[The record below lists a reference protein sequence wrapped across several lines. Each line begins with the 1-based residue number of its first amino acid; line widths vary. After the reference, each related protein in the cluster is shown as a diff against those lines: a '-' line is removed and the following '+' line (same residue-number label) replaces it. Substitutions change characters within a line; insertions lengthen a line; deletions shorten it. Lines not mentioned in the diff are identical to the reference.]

1 MPSGT
6 DAETLFTLYQDRLRR
21 YLGRASG
28 ETELAR
34 DLTQEVFLRVSRVA
48 IPVASENQLA
58 GWLFRIAR
66 NVAQDH
72 YRQRNRRPEEALGTF
87 DRAKGAS
94 QETTT
99 ALNEA
104 LSKLPDMDRDVFL
117 MREMSGLSYDE
128 IANACELTPDAV
140 RNRIH
145 RARLQL
151 REILAASLRP
161 LRARQIRPIG
171 RVPRVTP

>member
-1 MPSGT
+1 MT
-6 DAETLFTLYQDRLRR
+6 DAETLFALYQDRLRR
-21 YLGRASG
+21 YLGRVSG

-48 IPVASENQLA
+48 IPVAPENQLA

-66 NVAQDH
+66 NVALDH
-72 YRQRNRRPEEALGTF
+72 HRQRSRRPEEALPRF

-99 ALNEA
+99 ALNQA
-104 LSKLPDMDRDVFL
+104 LSALPELDRDVFL

-151 REILAASLRP
+151 REVLAASLSP
-161 LRARQIRPIG
+161 LRTSQIRRIRG
-171 RVPRVTP
+171 PR

>member
-1 MPSGT
+1 MT
-6 DAETLFTLYQDRLRR
+6 DADRLFALYHDRLRR

-28 ETELAR
+28 ENELAR

-48 IPVASENQLA
+48 IPVAPESQLA

-66 NVAQDH
+66 NVALDH
-72 YRQRNRRPEEALGTF
+72 HRQRKRRPEEALGAF
-87 DRAKGAS
+87 DTVKSAS

-99 ALNEA
+99 ALNQA
-104 LSKLPDMDRDVFL
+104 LSTLPDVDRDIFL

-128 IANACELTPDAV
+128 IARACELTPDAV

-151 REILAASLRP
+151 RELLAPALSVLRT
-161 LRARQIRPIG
+161 RQVRPIG
-171 RVPRVTP
+171 RPPRVTP

>member
-1 MPSGT
+1 VA
-6 DAETLFTLYQDRLRR
+6 DVETLFALYQDRLRR

-28 ETELAR
+28 ETELAK

-48 IPVASENQLA
+48 IPVAPENQLA

-66 NVAQDH
+66 NVALDH
-72 YRQRNRRPEEALGTF
+72 RRQRNRRPEEALGTI

-99 ALNEA
+99 ALSQA
-104 LSKLPDMDRDVFL
+104 LSTLPELNRDVFL
-117 MREMSGLSYDE
+117 MREMSGLTYDE

-151 REILAASLRP
+151 REVLGGSLGP
-161 LRARQIRPIG
+161 LRTSQIRPIG
-171 RVPRVTP
+171 RPPREKP

>member
-1 MPSGT
+1 MTSVT
-6 DAETLFTLYQDRLRR
+6 DAETLFALYQDRLRR

-28 ETELAR
+28 EAEVAK

-48 IPVASENQLA
+48 IPVAPEKQLA

-66 NVAQDH
+66 NVALDH
-72 YRQRNRRPEEALGTF
+72 HRQRNRRAEEALGKV
-87 DRAKGAS
+87 DRAKGES
-94 QETTT
+94 QETVT

-104 LSKLPDMDRDVFL
+104 LSTLSELDRDVFL
-117 MREMSGLSYDE
+117 LREMSGLSYEE

-151 REILAASLRP
+151 REMLAASLSP
-161 LRARQIRPIG
+161 LRTTQIRPIT
-171 RVPRVTP
+171 RVPRRTL

>member
-1 MPSGT
+1 MT
-6 DAETLFTLYQDRLRR
+6 DAETLFALYQDRLRR
-21 YLGRASG
+21 YLGRVSG

-48 IPVASENQLA
+48 IPVAPENQLA

-66 NVAQDH
+66 NVALDH
-72 YRQRNRRPEEALGTF
+72 HRQRRRRPEEALPRS

-99 ALNEA
+99 ALNQA
-104 LSKLPDMDRDVFL
+104 LSALPELDRDVFL

-151 REILAASLRP
+151 REVLAASLSP
-161 LRARQIRPIG
+161 LRTSQIRPIRG
-171 RVPRVTP
+171 PR

>member
-1 MPSGT
+1 MT
-6 DAETLFTLYQDRLRR
+6 DAETLFALYQDRLRR

-66 NVAQDH
+66 NVVMDH
-72 YRQRNRRPEEALGTF
+72 HRQRNRQPEEVRETVDQA
-87 DRAKGAS
+87 RGAS
-94 QETTT
+94 QETTM
-99 ALNEA
+99 ALNQA
-104 LSKLPDMDRDVFL
+104 LSVLQELDRDVFL
-117 MREMSGLSYDE
+117 MREISGLSYDD

-151 REILAASLRP
+151 REVLAASLNS
-161 LRARQIRPIG
+161 LRKSQIRPIG
-171 RVPRVTP
+171 RTRRVTR

>member
-1 MPSGT
+1 MAVP
-6 DAETLFTLYQDRLRR
+6 DAETLFVLYQDRLRR

-48 IPVASENQLA
+48 IPVAPETQLA

-66 NVAQDH
+66 NVVLDH
-72 YRQRNRRPEEALGTF
+72 HRQRNRRPEETNGTF
-87 DRAKGAS
+87 DMAKGAS
-94 QETTT
+94 QETST
-99 ALNEA
+99 ALNQA
-104 LSKLPDMDRDVFL
+104 LSMLPELERDVFL
-117 MREMSGLSYDE
+117 MREMSGLSYDD
-128 IANACELTPDAV
+128 IAKACELTPDAV

-151 REILAASLRP
+151 RELLASSLHP
-161 LRARQIRPIG
+161 LRTRQLRPIG
-171 RVPRVTP
+171 KPRRVTP